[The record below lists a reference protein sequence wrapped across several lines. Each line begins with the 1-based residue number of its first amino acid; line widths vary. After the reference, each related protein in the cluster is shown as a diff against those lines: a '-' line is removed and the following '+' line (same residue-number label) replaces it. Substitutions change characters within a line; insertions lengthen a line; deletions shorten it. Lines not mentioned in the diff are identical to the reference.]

1 MKRIALLVAI
11 FLVGLTTVPAFAKDL
26 CVQNDFGQLLKFDR
40 VQLLKGKTTVLAG
53 RFHPLA
59 DDTNLPFNGA
69 VTLDSDNITTRIG
82 VLSFPDV
89 SGIPVAVGW
98 TMVGDKSFNATGSF
112 DNSPFSGTDGAD
124 IWTHVSCAAPFPPA
138 SATIS
143 PVRPAPG
150 IP

>member
-1 MKRIALLVAI
+1 MRRIALLVAI
-11 FLVGLTTVPAFAKDL
+11 FLVGLTTAPAFAKDL
-26 CVQNDFGQLLKFDR
+26 CVVNDFGQLFKFDR

-53 RFHPLA
+53 RFHPLGDA
-59 DDTNLPFNGA
+59 TNLPFNGA

-82 VLSFPDV
+82 ILIYPTDAAF
-89 SGIPVAVGW
+89 VAAAVV
-98 TMVGDKSFNATGSF
+98 MVGDKNFNATGSF

-124 IWTHVSCAAPFPPA
+124 NWAKVSCASPFPPA

-143 PVRPAPG
+143 PERPAPG